1 MDRTLLQPAN
11 LLLIAL
17 LLACGLAWFKQWRTA
32 RAVVTVLALIVLV
45 SAVLPIGAWLVGPL
59 ENRFPAPQSL
69 PESVA
74 GIVVLGGASDEALS
88 VARGQVVMGGA
99 GERLLAFLELARRY
113 PSVPLLISRGRNGQ
127 GRASDLVAA
136 LPPDFFVRYGIDPER
151 VRVEAQS
158 GNTAENAQF
167 SHRLIKA
174 KASENWLLITSAWH
188 MPRAVGVF
196 RSVGWRV
203 TPYPVDYRTSGSFPI
218 GLAFNVS
225 RGFSLVAMG
234 LREWSALAV
243 YRLRG
248 YTDTWFPASTDPVA
262 TR

>member
-188 MPRAVGVF
+188 MPRAVG
-196 RSVGWRV
+196 WRV

>member
-11 LLLIAL
+11 LLLLAL
-17 LLACGLAWFKQWRTA
+17 LLACGLAWFKKWRTA
-32 RAVVTVLALIVLV
+32 RGVVTVLALIVLV
-45 SAVLPIGAWLVGPL
+45 SAVLPIGTWLVGPL

-69 PESVA
+69 PERIA
-74 GIVVLGGASDEALS
+74 GIVVLGGASDETLS
-88 VARGQVVMGGA
+88 AARGQVVMGGS

-113 PSVPLLISRGRNGQ
+113 PSVPLLISRGHNGQ
-127 GRASDLVAA
+127 GRTADQGSA
-136 LPPDFFVRYGIDPER
+136 LPPDFFARYGIDPER
-151 VRVEAQS
+151 VHIEAQS

-167 SHRLIKA
+167 SHRLIKPEPA
-174 KASENWLLITSAWH
+174 EIWLLITSAWH

-196 RSVGWRV
+196 RSAGWSV
-203 TPYPVDYRTSGSFPI
+203 MPYPVDYRTSGSFL
-218 GLAFNVS
+218 LALSFDVS

-248 YTDTWFPASTDPVA
+248 HIDTWFPAPADTVA